1 MLTLKC
7 MFLVDALCTHLFS
20 DILVNVTT
28 YVYMH
33 VLQILIIIRVS
44 LHMYTSI

>member
-7 MFLVDALCTHLFS
+7 MFLVDALCTYLLS

-33 VLQILIIIRVS
+33 VLQTPIIRCVS
-44 LHMYTSI
+44 LHMCTSV